1 MKRKTIGVFLT
12 GDDDQ
17 LQGEFLLGIKQEA
30 QKKNCNIVC
39 FHSLINKAT
48 HGSDVKLADSIIAGE
63 SSVFFGFDYDQLD
76 AVILMGDT
84 FISDDIKSRII
95 ETALEKE
102 LPVINVDDTDS
113 RCHCIRYDD
122 TSGMEVVIRHVVEEH
137 GCRKVNFISGFKGNR
152 QSEERIEAYKK
163 VLAENG
169 IPIEEQRIG
178 YGEFY
183 VKAKEVMKE
192 MLESSGLPEAV
203 ICANDT
209 MALMVISYLSSLGY
223 EVPRDCIV
231 TGFDGTKDG
240 QVYLPALTTVKR
252 AIYESGEKAVQT
264 ALGLIEG
271 KETEKQLFMGPILV
285 KNQSCG
291 CKEIEEHP
299 FDKLYHLMDDRIND
313 RNLFNSNLIEMTRDF
328 ANDTD
333 VWSIIDTAFRYAGFF
348 RVPEMTFFI
357 CDNIPELEVA
367 VSADEKLVEKKKIYS
382 DMLSARKWFEG
393 ITEENRKIERVSGTD
408 FIRNHVMA
416 SDKPVFIGMIPMYYK
431 ERIIGF
437 ITVDHTY
444 CISEFP
450 LLCTWLV
457 NICSAIGNQCL
468 KTEMELLIHKLD
480 NMYVKDPLT
489 NLYNRFGLHREA
501 GALLKQAVRDRRKIY
516 AVGVDLD
523 ELKKINDTY
532 GHEAGDNAILQVSN
546 AMRYAGCNG
555 EVMSRTGG
563 DEYFVIG
570 YCDREEQADEYI
582 TAVHK
587 FLSDYND
594 ENQLPY
600 KIDCSCGAYI
610 SDPNED
616 DLERIMRIADIK
628 MYKVKS
634 EKKARKAA
642 AGNGK

>member
-1 MKRKTIGVFLT
+1 MERKTIGVFLT

-17 LQGEFLLGIKQEA
+17 LQGEFLLGVKQEA
-30 QKKNCNIVC
+30 QRKDCNIVC

-48 HGSDVKLADSIIAGE
+48 HGSDVKLADSVIAGE

-84 FISDDIKSRII
+84 FISGDIKDRII
-95 ETALEKE
+95 ETAAEKG
-102 LPVINVDDTDS
+102 LPIVDVDDTDD
-113 RCHCIRYDD
+113 RCCCVRYDD
-122 TSGMEVVIRHVVEEH
+122 TSGMEIVIRHVIEEH
-137 GCRKVNFISGFKGNR
+137 GCKKVNFISGFQGNR

-163 VLAENG
+163 VLFENG

-178 YGEFY
+178 YGEFHS
-183 VKAKEVMKE
+183 KAKDVMKE
-192 MLESSGLPEAV
+192 MLESCGLPEAV
-203 ICANDT
+203 ICANDA
-209 MALMVISYLSSLGY
+209 MALMVISYLTSLGY
-223 EVPRDCIV
+223 EIPRDCIV
-231 TGFDGTKDG
+231 TGFDGIKEG
-240 QVYLPALTTVKR
+240 QVYLPSLTTVKR
-252 AIYESGEKAVQT
+252 AIFESGEKAVET
-264 ALGLIEG
+264 ALELIDG
-271 KETEKQLFMGPILV
+271 KNTEKNILMGPVLV

-291 CKEIEEHP
+291 CMEIEEHP
-299 FDKLYHLMDDRIND
+299 FDKLYRLMDERMNN
-313 RNLFNSNLIEMTRDF
+313 RNLFNANLIEMTRDF
-328 ANDTD
+328 VNDTD
-333 VWSIIDTAFRYAGFF
+333 VWSIIDTVFRYAGFF

-357 CDNIPELEVA
+357 CDTVPELDAA
-367 VSADEKLVEKKKIYS
+367 VSAEEKLAEKKIYS

-393 ITEENRKIERVSGTD
+393 ITEENRKIERVSGVD
-408 FIRNHVMA
+408 FIRNHVT
-416 SDKPVFIGMIPMYYK
+416 DPDGPVFMGIIPLYYK

-437 ITVDHTY
+437 LTLDHTQ
-444 CISEFP
+444 CIGEFP

-468 KTEMELLIHKLD
+468 KTEMELLIRKLD

-501 GALLKQAVRDRRKIY
+501 AALLRQAIRDSRRVY

-546 AMRYAGCNG
+546 AMRYASGSG
-555 EVMSRTGG
+555 EVLSRIGG

-582 TAVHK
+582 AGVHK
-587 FLSDYND
+587 FLSDYNH

-600 KIDCSCGAYI
+600 QIGCSCGAYI

-616 DLERIMRIADIK
+616 DLERIMRLADIE
-628 MYKVKS
+628 MYKVKA